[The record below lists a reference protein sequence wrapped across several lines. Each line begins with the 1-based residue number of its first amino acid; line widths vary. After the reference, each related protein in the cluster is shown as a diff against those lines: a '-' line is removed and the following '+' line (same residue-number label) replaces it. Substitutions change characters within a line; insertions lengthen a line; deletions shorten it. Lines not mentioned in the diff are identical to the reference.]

1 MLVLGGISVML
12 AQRTVT
18 GTISD
23 DAGEALIGASVL
35 VKGTDNGTVTGI
47 DGSYTVNVPEGAN
60 TLIISYTGF
69 KSEEI
74 VLSASNVV
82 NCTMVEAAEL
92 LSEVVVT
99 ALGVQRD
106 EKAVGFAV
114 QQVDGDAIERSG
126 STSALQALRGKA
138 AGVNIVRASGAA
150 GGGSRIVIRGQTSIT
165 GNNQALIVIDGVR
178 VDNSSLQTGARTAGV
193 ANSNRL
199 MDLNPNDIA
208 SVNVLKGAS
217 ATALYGV
224 DGANGVVV
232 ITTKK
237 GTATNGKKFDIS
249 VGSNV
254 TMDNITQMPF
264 TQDTYAQ
271 GAGGVYRGPETGAS
285 TSWGPAL
292 STLSFDG
299 DTDYAFDPNGRLVDG
314 TGIQPYDNVSNYF
327 QTGITWNNNVAVSGG
342 GDVATF
348 RFSFSDM
355 SQEGV
360 IPNNTF
366 DRTTFKL
373 ASTLK
378 LTEKLRV
385 SSSVNYTKSAA
396 NRIQQGSNTSG
407 LMLGLL
413 RTPSS
418 FDNSGGVADPV
429 NDEAAYRFPDGT
441 QRNYRGG
448 GGYDNPFWT
457 SNLTPR
463 VDDLDRMF
471 GNVKLDYDLHK
482 WAQFKANIGGDFY
495 NDRRTQKFELNSRT
509 APSGRIIEDQY
520 SVRTVDSYFSMNGG
534 DNITE
539 DFGVNYLVGVNL
551 NSRTQNN
558 FFTTGD
564 GLSFI
569 NFVDISNSSTVVSD
583 DNNQNRKTAGFYG
596 SVDLSYKGFLYL
608 GATARKDY
616 VSTLIVPGAF
626 DEANIGFLYPSA
638 NLGFVFS
645 ELMENDDVLSFGKF
659 RLSYAEVGGGAP
671 NPYSTSTVFVAS
683 APGDGWADGLSFPFK
698 GTTGFT
704 LSNQLGNPLLN
715 PERTKT
721 WEAGLDLRFFQG
733 RLGLDVTAYQNKSEN
748 QILPVDLAGSTGY
761 TSAVLNAG
769 SLEGQGVEVVLNLN
783 PVRTQD
789 FRWDVLVNFDH
800 NETTVVALAEGLK
813 TLQIGGFTGTG
824 IYHVEGQPYGQ
835 IFGGA
840 YATTGIGTDADDGV
854 TIPAGDVVLNNDIF
868 SNEYGYQTVDPTLR
882 VLGDPNPDFTVG
894 INNSISY
901 KDLSF
906 SFLLD
911 WKQGGQMWNGT
922 MWALT
927 FFGRAETTDVNAVS
941 NASRNDYVIYEG
953 VQGAEGGASNIS
965 TPYGQPYWTS
975 SVGGFGNADQGFV
988 QSTTWFRVREATLS
1002 YNVSPKLFEGTFIE
1016 GGSIYANARNLF
1028 LWTPYQGVDPE
1039 TSLSGTNN
1047 AQGFDYFNMP
1057 GTRSWTVGLNLSF

>member
-1 MLVLGGISVML
+1 MKKLSLVLMLVLGGISVML

-596 SVDLSYKGFLYL
+596 SVDLSYK
-608 GATARKDY
+608 
-616 VSTLIVPGAF
+616 VC
-626 DEANIGFLYPSA
+626 
-638 NLGFVFS
+638 
-645 ELMENDDVLSFGKF
+645 
-659 RLSYAEVGGGAP
+659 
-671 NPYSTSTVFVAS
+671 
-683 APGDGWADGLSFPFK
+683 
-698 GTTGFT
+698 
-704 LSNQLGNPLLN
+704 
-715 PERTKT
+715 
-721 WEAGLDLRFFQG
+721 
-733 RLGLDVTAYQNKSEN
+733 
-748 QILPVDLAGSTGY
+748 IL
-761 TSAVLNAG
+761 
-769 SLEGQGVEVVLNLN
+769 
-783 PVRTQD
+783 
-789 FRWDVLVNFDH
+789 
-800 NETTVVALAEGLK
+800 
-813 TLQIGGFTGTG
+813 
-824 IYHVEGQPYGQ
+824 
-835 IFGGA
+835 
-840 YATTGIGTDADDGV
+840 
-854 TIPAGDVVLNNDIF
+854 
-868 SNEYGYQTVDPTLR
+868 
-882 VLGDPNPDFTVG
+882 
-894 INNSISY
+894 
-901 KDLSF
+901 
-906 SFLLD
+906 
-911 WKQGGQMWNGT
+911 
-922 MWALT
+922 
-927 FFGRAETTDVNAVS
+927 
-941 NASRNDYVIYEG
+941 
-953 VQGAEGGASNIS
+953 
-965 TPYGQPYWTS
+965 
-975 SVGGFGNADQGFV
+975 
-988 QSTTWFRVREATLS
+988 
-1002 YNVSPKLFEGTFIE
+1002 
-1016 GGSIYANARNLF
+1016 
-1028 LWTPYQGVDPE
+1028 
-1039 TSLSGTNN
+1039 
-1047 AQGFDYFNMP
+1047 
-1057 GTRSWTVGLNLSF
+1057 